1 MAGYLNLG
9 IKSKSKNRETRVEVA
24 QCLDLF
30 GVGDVAKCA
39 ADQSGSGCG
48 GSSTQSECAG

>member
-9 IKSKSKNRETRVEVA
+9 IKSKWENRETRVEVA

-39 ADQSGSGCG
+39 ADRSGSGC
-48 GSSTQSECAG
+48 EWLNAK